1 MTVGALDVRVKRSL
15 HSLQSKHSS
24 GGIRGNISE
33 LSDASRRRLISSA
46 RNIPGLRS
54 LITFT
59 YPDAKYSD
67 DVNPFMISGRHVKG
81 HLERLRKA
89 MIYRGLA
96 GFWFLE
102 FQRRG
107 APHFHV
113 FCVGTLSQE
122 ARDSL
127 RATWAK
133 IVGSGC
139 PHHLRRGMDYQEL
152 RKPEAAAGYAAKYSS
167 KGEQKEVPEQYR
179 GIGRFWGVFGAFPP
193 PVTVRVSFRE
203 LYELVRVA
211 RAAARAQRRE
221 RGPGF
226 RPPTDGGRVGF
237 ASWYVAPAMRWYL
250 ERAYTIPENPH
261 ELIVVAHR
269 THKPE
274 C

>member
-1 MTVGALDVRVKRSL
+1 MAVGALDVRVKRSL
-15 HSLQSKHSS
+15 HGLDSKHSS

-33 LSDASRRRLISSA
+33 LSDASRRRLISKA

-67 DVNPFMISGRHVKG
+67 DLNPFMTSGRHVKG

-167 KGEQKEVPEQYR
+167 KGEQKEVPEHYR
-179 GIGRFWGVFGAFPP
+179 GIGRFWGVFGSFPP
-193 PVTVRVSFRE
+193 PTVLRVSMRD

-211 RAAARAQRRE
+211 RKAAEVQRRE
-221 RGPGF
+221 RGAGF
-226 RPPTDGGRVGF
+226 RPPKDQGRVGF
-237 ASWYVAPAMRWYL
+237 ASWYVAPAIRYFL
-250 ERAYTIPENPH
+250 ERTYTNRENPA
-261 ELIVVAHR
+261 ELLVVAYRSR
-269 THKPE
+269 TPE